1 MYEDEVAHREMSKL
15 FYLADALVSNPLD
28 YERIIWIADRDPR
41 EETSRY
47 KSAVRALS
55 REFAKRFAAS
65 KQTITRGTV
74 VDRLQEIVRALQD
87 GDEAERLAGRALAST
102 LAERAPSSTTQKRAG

>member
-1 MYEDEVAHREMSKL
+1 MYEDEVAHRETSKL

-55 REFAKRFAAS
+55 REFAARFGT

-74 VDRLQEIVRALQD
+74 VDRLQEIVRALQQ
-87 GDEAERLAGRALAST
+87 GDENERLAGRALAST
-102 LAERAPSSTTQKRAG
+102 LAERAPTSTTQKRAG